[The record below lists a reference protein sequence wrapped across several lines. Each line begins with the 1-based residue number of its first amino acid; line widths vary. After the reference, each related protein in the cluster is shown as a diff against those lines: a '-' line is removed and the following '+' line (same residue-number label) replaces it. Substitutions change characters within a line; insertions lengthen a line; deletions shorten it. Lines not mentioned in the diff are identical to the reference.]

1 MLLVHILPSM
11 IQRSNRDQ
19 FTLVGAVG
27 GRVGKGGWVGRW
39 LGEWGN
45 GRRAGWVGGR
55 VGERVG
61 RRVGKDKVG
70 RAGKQAGGCHPV
82 GGRARKQGGW
92 EGWAVPVPVAAGCC
106 TQFGPCQARPA
117 ACVHPTGYRH
127 HNRPRAPVVHWR
139 LQVYVCGVVLKQAT
153 GRTCR

>member
-1 MLLVHILPSM
+1 M

-70 RAGKQAGGCHPV
+70 RASKGDGKGGQYLSLWQQGAAHSLGLAKPAQLRVCTLLGTDTTTGPGRLLYT
-82 GGRARKQGGW
+82 GGYKCMF
-92 EGWAVPVPVAAGCC
+92 AA
-106 TQFGPCQARPA
+106 
-117 ACVHPTGYRH
+117 
-127 HNRPRAPVVHWR
+127 
-139 LQVYVCGVVLKQAT
+139 
-153 GRTCR
+153 